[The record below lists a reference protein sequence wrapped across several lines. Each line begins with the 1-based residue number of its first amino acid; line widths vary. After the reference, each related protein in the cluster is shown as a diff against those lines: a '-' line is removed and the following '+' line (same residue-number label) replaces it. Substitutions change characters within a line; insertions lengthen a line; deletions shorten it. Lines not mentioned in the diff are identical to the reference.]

1 MQTFAEGV
9 ATREAFA
16 LPARILWEMVDDIV
30 LVEDRDLKRSM
41 LTLLE
46 TTRVLAE
53 GAGAAGLAGA
63 YKNRDALAG
72 KKVAVIVS
80 GGNVTLD
87 VLAKAMN
94 EERAW

>member
-1 MQTFAEGV
+1 M
-9 ATREAFA
+9 
-16 LPARILWEMVDDIV
+16 
-30 LVEDRDLKRSM
+30 
-41 LTLLE
+41 
-46 TTRVLAE
+46 LAE

-63 YKNRDALAG
+63 YERRASLAG

-87 VLAKAMN
+87 GLAQAMN

>member
-1 MQTFAEGV
+1 
-9 ATREAFA
+9 
-16 LPARILWEMVDDIV
+16 
-30 LVEDRDLKRSM
+30 LVSDSDLKRSL

-46 TTRVLAE
+46 STRLLAE

-63 YKNRDALAG
+63 YARRAALQG

-80 GGNVTLD
+80 GGNLTLD
-87 VLAKAMN
+87 GLAQAMQ

>member
-1 MQTFAEGV
+1 MPSQ
-9 ATREAFA
+9 
-16 LPARILWEMVDDIV
+16 LLWGAVDEIM
-30 LVEDRDLKRSM
+30 LVTDADLKRAM

-46 TTRVLAE
+46 TTRLLAE

-63 YKNRDALAG
+63 YERREAFAG

-80 GGNVTLD
+80 GGNLTLD
-87 VLAKAMN
+87 VLSQALI